1 MADSITRFPPP
12 GARTL
17 PHNLEAEQA
26 FLGSLRLEKLA
37 DSSGYVVACYTPI
50 GASRAALAKVV
61 EQVEHR
67 ARHGGLAPG
76 RYVVRCV
83 NAKDVSEVVRVR
95 ERAE

>member
-1 MADSITRFPPP
+1 MNHAHHKGPVH
-12 GARTL
+12 ARTQVTAWQL
-17 PHNLEAEQA
+17 PVTTEIEIV
-26 FLGSLRLEKLA
+26 